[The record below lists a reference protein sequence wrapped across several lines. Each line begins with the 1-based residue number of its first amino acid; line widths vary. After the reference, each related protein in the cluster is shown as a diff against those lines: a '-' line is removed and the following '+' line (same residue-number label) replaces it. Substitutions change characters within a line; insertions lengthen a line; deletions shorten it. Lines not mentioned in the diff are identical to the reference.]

1 MVDLVHNLIQTEILL
16 ESNMLGTLIASY
28 LFLLLVIFVSFLNIY
43 SVDKFEFLNNQQ
55 KCLEFKHK
63 LFFVISVCCMI
74 LAISGL
80 FLFHSLPIIY
90 VCIALIGFGNSNVF
104 SIVFSQALFA
114 EPEKKNE
121 VSGLMIMGLFGG
133 TVFPLLMGFAS
144 DAIGQDGAIAV
155 MAIGVFYLLYYVSKI
170 KR

>member
-63 LFFVISVCCMI
+63 LFFVIMYSKEKHIVSKKTFISELIGYLIVIASIIVFICSLKQDVTTAFI
-74 LAISGL
+74 LLAIVALVIFTFG
-80 FLFHSLPIIY
+80 
-90 VCIALIGFGNSNVF
+90 CIT
-104 SIVFSQALFA
+104 
-114 EPEKKNE
+114 
-121 VSGLMIMGLFGG
+121 GG
-133 TVFPLLMGFAS
+133 M
-144 DAIGQDGAIAV
+144 
-155 MAIGVFYLLYYVSKI
+155 YRKI
-170 KR
+170 KKHK